1 MRANEQQFV
10 AKLIT
15 VHGREQVVKTNLMD
29 SVDHYEVHVQFM
41 LRPDLSSTNSQ
52 NYTDTLKLFLPPRR
66 C

>member
-29 SVDHYEVHVQFM
+29 SVDRS
-41 LRPDLSSTNSQ
+41 L
-52 NYTDTLKLFLPPRR
+52 
-66 C
+66 